1 LTATDRRVRLDLAFD
16 GTDFA
21 GWQAQPTCRTVQAT
35 VEEALA
41 AIQGFGSVRLR
52 AAGRTD
58 SGAHA
63 RHQVADG
70 RIASRLDDS
79 GLLRALAAMLPSD
92 VRVFGI
98 RTVADTFHSQK
109 DALSKTYRY
118 AIDRSPWG
126 DPFLARY
133 ALHHPHAM
141 DRDAV
146 HDALS
151 RLAGRRDFA
160 GFAGSASRVLTTVRT
175 VTEARFEERERG
187 VAVFVFTADGF
198 LNHMVRNLVGTLL
211 DVARGRF
218 APSRVGEVLES
229 RDRGLAGP
237 MAAARGLVLD
247 RVRYAGDPES

>member
-1 LTATDRRVRLDLAFD
+1 LTATERRVRLDLAFD

-21 GWQAQPTCRTVQAT
+21 GWQAQSACRTVQVT
-35 VEEALA
+35 VEEALTR
-41 AIQGFGSVRLR
+41 IQGFGSVRLR

-58 SGAHA
+58 AGAHA

-70 RIASRLDDS
+70 RIASRLDDA
-79 GLLRALAAMLPSD
+79 GLLQALAAMLPSD
-92 VRVFGI
+92 VRVFGA
-98 RTVADTFHSQK
+98 RTVADAFHSQK
-109 DALSKTYRY
+109 QALSKTYRY
-118 AIDRSPWG
+118 AIDRSAWG

-141 DRDAV
+141 DREAL

-151 RLAGRRDFA
+151 RLPGRRDFA

-175 VTEARFEERERG
+175 LTEARFEEGERG
-187 VAVFVFTADGF
+187 VAAFVFTADGF

-211 DVARGRF
+211 YVARGRF
-218 APSRVGEVLES
+218 APSRIDEALES

-237 MAAARGLVLD
+237 TAAAHGLILE
-247 RVRYAGDPES
+247 RVRYEGDAEP